1 MLLTIAR
8 ADEGMWQPYFING
21 QNCKLTAE
29 QIFSFNYPSRKD
41 AIVQFGNG
49 CTGELI
55 SSEEVVTTWQEA
67 RPINA
72 PGLSNAYQV
81 SPMLYRGA
89 QPTPEGY
96 KSLAEMGIKA
106 VISFRRTEKPDTK
119 LLNELGLVS
128 YHIPINTFRFK
139 DKHACTFLKI
149 ISEQE
154 GPIYIHCYH
163 GSDRTGTMTVL
174 YRIVFEGWTREQALA
189 EMQDKKFGFHKIFS
203 NLIKYIKTVNLDNIK
218 PEQLSALVKNVGD
231 KSGGDFTNF
240 VDKAFTKSILVDE
253 NKLNVWLENPKSLT
267 KDPIFAL
274 MYDI

>member
-1 MLLTIAR
+1 MKIKINLLSIAIMMLLTIAR

-21 QNCKLTAE
+21 QNLAEMQRLGCKLTAE
-29 QIFSFNYPSRKD
+29 QIFSFNYPSLKD

-49 CTGELI
+49 CTRELI
-55 SSEEVVTTWQEA
+55 SSEMVLLQEA

-96 KSLAEMGIKA
+96 KSLADMGIKA

-139 DKHACTFLKI
+139 DKHARAFLKI
-149 ISEQE
+149 ISKQE
-154 GPIYIHCYH
+154 GSMYIHCYH
-163 GSDRTGTMTVL
+163 GSDCTGTMTAL
-174 YRIVFEGWTREQALA
+174 YRIMFEGWTREQALA
-189 EMQDKKFGFHKIFS
+189 EMQDEKFGFHKIFS

-218 PEQLSALVKNVGD
+218 PE
-231 KSGGDFTNF
+231 
-240 VDKAFTKSILVDE
+240 
-253 NKLNVWLENPKSLT
+253 
-267 KDPIFAL
+267 
-274 MYDI
+274 